1 MITARTRSGRVVASR
16 SATMAPRRVRHHD
29 NRLVDAAAWRH
40 ASIAATC
47 SSGPQPTDGRGD
59 APNPIGNNETVLV
72 AKPIV

>member
-47 SSGPQPTDGRGD
+47 SSGP
-59 APNPIGNNETVLV
+59 
-72 AKPIV
+72 